1 MTAEIATVDIEP
13 TADELAEGRR
23 LRRRKRLTN
32 LAIDVFLVIVSLL
45 MLLPLVFLVANA
57 FKTPAEMLAWPP
69 TILPRDPT
77 LANFSAVLG
86 ETPLI
91 RWIGNSLAFAVLSTV
106 AIVATSAI
114 AGYIFGKFRFGTL
127 NLIFALFLATAIV
140 PFEVYM
146 IPLYFQAKSLG
157 ILNSVWGLLLGYLV
171 MSFGIFLI
179 RQNVIHSIPDELLEA
194 ARIDGAGEFWI
205 FLHIVL
211 PLLRGALGALAVL
224 AFFQAWTAFAWPMI
238 VATTRTS
245 YTIEVGLALFQTGF
259 TVDLGRLSA
268 ASATVLIPSILLFVI
283 LRRNFVQGVAS
294 TGLKE

>member
-1 MTAEIATVDIEP
+1 MTMDTMRTIEP
-13 TADELAEGRR
+13 SAEELKEGLR
-23 LRRRKRLTN
+23 LRRKKKLTN
-32 LAIDVFLVIVSLL
+32 LGIDAFLIAVSIL
-45 MLLPLVFLVANA
+45 MLLPLLFLVANA
-57 FKTPAEMLAWPP
+57 FKTPAEMLSWPP
-69 TILPRDPT
+69 TIIPRDPT
-77 LANFSAVLG
+77 IANFSAVLG
-86 ETPLI
+86 DTPLL
-91 RWIGNSLAFAVLSTV
+91 RWIGNSIAFAVLSTI

-114 AGYIFGKFRFGTL
+114 AGYVFGKFRFRTMNIL
-127 NLIFALFLATAIV
+127 FALFLATAIV

-146 IPLYFQAKSLG
+146 IPLYFQAKTLG
-157 ILNSVWGLLLGYLV
+157 ILNSLWGLLLGYLV
-171 MSFGIFLI
+171 MSFGIFLV

-205 FLHIVL
+205 FFRIVL

-238 VATTRTS
+238 VATTRSS

-268 ASATVLIPSILLFVI
+268 ASATVLIPSILLFVL